1 MKIMRYLEQKGQG
14 MVEYALILAFVVAV
28 AVALT
33 GNDGIRGAIKTT
45 FSNVTSTLT
54 NANSQS
60 GSTSGGN
67 SGGNSGGTN

>member
-33 GNDGIRGAIKTT
+33 GDGRGSIRAAITET
-45 FSNVTSTLT
+45 FTHVTETLNT
-54 NANSQS
+54 ANQQ
-60 GSTSGGN
+60 GN
-67 SGGNSGGTN
+67 QGGTTQH

>member
-33 GNDGIRGAIKTT
+33 GNGGIREAISTT
-45 FSNVTSTLT
+45 FSNVTKTLNSANTQSTQS
-54 NANSQS
+54 SQ
-60 GSTSGGN
+60 GQPAE
-67 SGGNSGGTN
+67 

>member
-33 GNDGIRGAIKTT
+33 GNDGIRGAIETT
-45 FSNVTSTLT
+45 FGNVTETLNT
-54 NANSQS
+54 ANQQ
-60 GSTSGGN
+60 GN
-67 SGGNSGGTN
+67 QGGTTQH

>member
-33 GNDGIRGAIKTT
+33 GQNGIRQAITET
-45 FSNVTSTLT
+45 FNHVTETLNT
-54 NANSQS
+54 ANQQ
-60 GSTSGGN
+60 GN
-67 SGGNSGGTN
+67 QGGTTQQ